1 MAESKQTESGLVR
14 ALRGGLGLKLAG
26 AAMVL
31 ALVAIVAVALIMF
44 VGGFTP
50 TATVTVDAPRSGL
63 VLDPDAKVKVRG
75 VEIGRVAS
83 VDHTDEGARLKLAL
97 DPDLLRLV
105 PSNADVDIRSTTV
118 FGAKYVNFVVPR
130 QPSSTPLQPGAT
142 LTAQRVTVEFNTLFQ
157 HLSDVLA
164 KIEPE
169 KLNATLSALGTAL
182 QGRGQK
188 LGELLE
194 QSDAYLRDINPYLP
208 TLQQDLAKTGEVTDL
223 YADTVNDLLRT
234 VDNFTVTSKTLDQE
248 QDSLDNVLVNLTGL
262 ADTTGAVL
270 RENENDLGTALDL
283 LRPTTGLLE
292 DYAPALCD
300 CDPPSLTPPAPAGG
314 AALGALCEPALPD
327 IKGIG
332 EFEGEI
338 FHSARWN
345 HDADLTGK
353 RVAIIGTGASAIQ
366 IVPAIA
372 AQVGHLDVY
381 QRTAPWLLPR
391 LDRPYTKAERLAFK
405 YVPGLQ
411 RLSRAAIYAAR
422 ETQVVGL
429 AKAPAMMQ
437 LFEAIAKAKLRY
449 EIRDPRLR
457 AKVTPNFRIGCKR
470 MLISND
476 YYPALS
482 RPNVDVVTDGI
493 AEVRANSIVT
503 EDGTERE
510 IDALIVA
517 TGFHVTDSPTYD
529 TIAGRDGR
537 TLSEVFDEIG
547 QQGYKGAS
555 IANFPNMFFL
565 LGPNVGLG
573 HTSMVYMIESQI
585 NYIADALATID
596 RLDLRTVEVRRDVQD
611 AYNKQLQAKL
621 AGSVWLTGG
630 CSSWYLDKHGNN
642 TTLWPDFTF
651 EFRRLTKTFDVAA
664 YDISISRIDVKAVAS

>member
-1 MAESKQTESGLVR
+1 MSRKVTDNAVADRPTRHARTIIIGSGFS
-14 ALRGGLGLKLAG
+14 GLGLAIRLTQEGRNDFLVLERGSEVGGTWRDNTYPG
-26 AAMVL
+26 AACDVPSHL
-31 ALVAIVAVALIMF
+31 YSYSFALNPNWSRSYSRQREIQQYIEDVSKRFDVRDKHIF
-44 VGGFTP
+44 DCD
-50 TATVTVDAPRSGL
+50 VT
-63 VLDPDAKVKVRG
+63 
-75 VEIGRVAS
+75 
-83 VDHTDEGARLKLAL
+83 GARWN
-97 DPDLLRLV
+97 DD
-105 PSNADVDIRSTTV
+105 
-118 FGAKYVNFVVPR
+118 
-130 QPSSTPLQPGAT
+130 
-142 LTAQRVTVEFNTLFQ
+142 
-157 HLSDVLA
+157 
-164 KIEPE
+164 
-169 KLNATLSALGTAL
+169 TAL
-182 QGRGQK
+182 WEIDSTQGH
-188 LGELLE
+188 
-194 QSDAYLRDINPYLP
+194 
-208 TLQQDLAKTGEVTDL
+208 
-223 YADTVNDLLRT
+223 
-234 VDNFTVTSKTLDQE
+234 FTANSVVS
-248 QDSLDNVLVNLTGL
+248 
-262 ADTTGAVL
+262 AV
-270 RENENDLGTALDL
+270 
-283 LRPTTGLLE
+283 
-292 DYAPALCD
+292 
-300 CDPPSLTPPAPAGG
+300 
-314 AALGALCEPALPD
+314 GALCEPALPD
-327 IKGIG
+327 IKGISQ
-332 EFEGEI
+332 FEGEV

-372 AQVGHLDVY
+372 PKVGHLDVY

-405 YVPGLQ
+405 HVPGFQ

-429 AKAPAMMQ
+429 AKLPAMMQ
-437 LFEAIAKAKLRY
+437 VFEMLAKAKLRY

-493 AEVRANSIVT
+493 AEVRRNSIVT
-503 EDGTERE
+503 KDGTERE

-585 NYIADALATID
+585 NYIAAALATID

-611 AYNKQLQAKL
+611 AYNADLQAKL

-651 EFRRLTKTFDVAA
+651 EFRRQTRTFDVAA
-664 YDISISRIDVKAVAS
+664 YDISISRSDLKAVAR

>member
-1 MAESKQTESGLVR
+1 MSRKVTDKAVAGRPTRHARTIIIGSGF
-14 ALRGGLGLKLAG
+14 AGLGLAIRLTQQGRNDFLVLERGSDVGGTWRDNTYPG
-26 AAMVL
+26 AAC
-31 ALVAIVAVALIMF
+31 
-44 VGGFTP
+44 
-50 TATVTVDAPRSGL
+50 D
-63 VLDPDAKVKVRG
+63 
-75 VEIGRVAS
+75 
-83 VDHTDEGARLKLAL
+83 
-97 DPDLLRLV
+97 V
-105 PSNADVDIRSTTV
+105 PSHLYSYSFALNPDWSRSFSKQGEIQQYIQDVSKRYDVRDKHVFDCDVTSARWNA
-118 FGAKYVNFVVPR
+118 
-130 QPSSTPLQPGAT
+130 
-142 LTAQRVTVEFNTLFQ
+142 E
-157 HLSDVLA
+157 
-164 KIEPE
+164 
-169 KLNATLSALGTAL
+169 TAL
-182 QGRGQK
+182 WEIESSKG
-188 LGELLE
+188 
-194 QSDAYLRDINPYLP
+194 SF
-208 TLQQDLAKTGEVTDL
+208 T
-223 YADTVNDLLRT
+223 ADTV
-234 VDNFTVTSKTLDQE
+234 VS
-248 QDSLDNVLVNLTGL
+248 
-262 ADTTGAVL
+262 AV
-270 RENENDLGTALDL
+270 
-283 LRPTTGLLE
+283 
-292 DYAPALCD
+292 
-300 CDPPSLTPPAPAGG
+300 
-314 AALGALCEPALPD
+314 GALCEPALPD
-327 IKGIG
+327 IKGIND
-332 EFEGEI
+332 FEGEI

-372 AQVGHLDVY
+372 PKVGHLDVY

-405 YVPGLQ
+405 HVPGLQ

-429 AKAPAMMQ
+429 AKVPALMQ

-449 EIRDPRLR
+449 EIRDPQLR

-476 YYPALS
+476 YYPALA

-517 TGFHVTDSPTYD
+517 TGFHVTDSPTYE
-529 TIAGRDGR
+529 TIFGRDGR

-547 QQGYKGAS
+547 QQGYKGS
-555 IANFPNMFFL
+555 TIANFPNMFFL

-585 NYIADALATID
+585 NYVADALATID

-611 AYNKQLQAKL
+611 AYNKDLQAKL

-651 EFRRLTKTFDVAA
+651 EFRRLTKTFDVSA
-664 YDISISRIDVKAVAS
+664 YDISISRTDVKAVAS

>member
-1 MAESKQTESGLVR
+1 MSRKVTDKAVAGRPTRHARTIIIGSGF
-14 ALRGGLGLKLAG
+14 AGLGLAIRLTQQGRNDFLVLERGSDVGGTWRDNTYPG
-26 AAMVL
+26 AAC
-31 ALVAIVAVALIMF
+31 
-44 VGGFTP
+44 
-50 TATVTVDAPRSGL
+50 D
-63 VLDPDAKVKVRG
+63 
-75 VEIGRVAS
+75 
-83 VDHTDEGARLKLAL
+83 
-97 DPDLLRLV
+97 V
-105 PSNADVDIRSTTV
+105 PSHLYSYSFALNPNWSRSFSRQGEIQQYIQDVSKRYDVRDKHI
-118 FGAKYVNFVVPR
+118 FDCD
-130 QPSSTPLQPGAT
+130 
-142 LTAQRVTVEFNTLFQ
+142 VT
-157 HLSDVLA
+157 
-164 KIEPE
+164 
-169 KLNATLSALGTAL
+169 SARWNNETAL
-182 QGRGQK
+182 WEIESTKG
-188 LGELLE
+188 
-194 QSDAYLRDINPYLP
+194 SF
-208 TLQQDLAKTGEVTDL
+208 T
-223 YADTVNDLLRT
+223 ADTVI
-234 VDNFTVTSKTLDQE
+234 S
-248 QDSLDNVLVNLTGL
+248 
-262 ADTTGAVL
+262 AV
-270 RENENDLGTALDL
+270 
-283 LRPTTGLLE
+283 
-292 DYAPALCD
+292 
-300 CDPPSLTPPAPAGG
+300 
-314 AALGALCEPALPD
+314 GALCEPALPD

-372 AQVGHLDVY
+372 AKVGHLDVY

-391 LDRPYTKAERLAFK
+391 LDRPYTTAERLAFK
-405 YVPGLQ
+405 HVPGLQ

-429 AKAPAMMQ
+429 AKVPALMQ

-449 EIRDPRLR
+449 EIRDPELR

-476 YYPALS
+476 YYPALA

-503 EDGTERE
+503 NDGTERE

-517 TGFHVTDSPTYD
+517 TGFHVTDSPTYN
-529 TIAGRDGR
+529 TITGRDGR

-547 QQGYKGAS
+547 QQGYKGAA

-585 NYIADALATID
+585 NYIADALATFD

-611 AYNKQLQAKL
+611 AYNADLQKKL
-621 AGSVWLTGG
+621 ANSVWLTGG

-664 YDISISRIDVKAVAS
+664 YDISISSADLKAVAS